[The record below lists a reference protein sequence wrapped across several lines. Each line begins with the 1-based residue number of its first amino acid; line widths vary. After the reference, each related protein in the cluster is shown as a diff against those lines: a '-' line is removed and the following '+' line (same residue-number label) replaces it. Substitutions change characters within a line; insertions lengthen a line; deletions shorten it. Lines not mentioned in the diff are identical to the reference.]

1 MILKLQQMNEIK
13 INKMS
18 LSRIDSLV
26 ITDFKEL
33 EFLENRL
40 KNNEMLKKKM
50 LYINYCIEHLEME
63 MILKHFINVVI
74 ILWELY
80 QLLKQQKG

>member
-74 ILWELY
+74 ILWALY